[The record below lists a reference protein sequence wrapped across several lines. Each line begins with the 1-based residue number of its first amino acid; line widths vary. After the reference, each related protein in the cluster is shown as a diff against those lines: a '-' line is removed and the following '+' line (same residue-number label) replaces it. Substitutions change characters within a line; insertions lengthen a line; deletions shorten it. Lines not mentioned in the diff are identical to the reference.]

1 MKIRVVVPI
10 CSDQFNAE
18 AATEFRQYASPG
30 TEISVV
36 NIAQGPRSVESEFE
50 EAMAVPGILLRAQ
63 EAERDG
69 CDAVIS
75 DCFGDPGVKPARE
88 LLNIPV
94 VGPLEAS
101 VLLASALG
109 HRFSIVTVLK
119 SVVPMIEHLVTASG
133 VSGRLASVRTIE
145 IPVLGLVD
153 TKAMSAGLFDEMLA
167 AIREDD
173 AHVLVLGCTGMM
185 GVAENLQ
192 KKLFDA
198 GYDVPVVSPTAAA
211 LKLTETLVS
220 LGLRQSRLTYMRP
233 KDTTVRATTV

>member
-10 CSDQFNAE
+10 CSERFNQDAAE
-18 AATEFRQYASPG
+18 EFRQYASFG

-36 NIAQGPRSVESEFE
+36 NIVRGPQSIESEFE

-94 VGPLEAS
+94 IGPLEAS
-101 VLLASALG
+101 VTLAATLG
-109 HRFSIVTVLK
+109 LRFSIVTVLK
-119 SVVPMIEHLVTASG
+119 SVVPMIEHLVAQSG
-133 VSGRLASVRTIE
+133 LSGRLASVRTVD
-145 IPVLGLVD
+145 IPVLELGDVAGM
-153 TKAMSAGLFDEMLA
+153 KAALFDEMAA

-173 AHVLVLGCTGMM
+173 AHALILGCTGMM
-185 GVAENLQ
+185 GVAESLQ
-192 KKLFDA
+192 SRLKDA
-198 GYDVPVVSPTAAA
+198 SFDVPVVSPTAAA
-211 LKLTETLVS
+211 LKLAETLVS
-220 LGLRQSRLTYMRP
+220 LGLRQSRQTYMRP
-233 KDTTVRATTV
+233 KETTVPA